1 MGERPTETDEHMEFQ
16 NKGGGSKPIRKNN
29 HGHKPDQKAA
39 PPHTEQESATIT
51 SAPVFSSQRTIMD
64 YVTLKGIENRT
75 GIEKQ
80 NLYGFVLKEL
90 LDNGID
96 FQETQSRNQ
105 KNDSAASTAAAQL
118 EVTISKVANYLRIQV
133 GNSNICD
140 RIVFTR
146 EKLKSIFN
154 FDTFYSSKR
163 NQYKIT
169 RGALGDAFKE
179 ILCIPY
185 ALAKDQ
191 NLGEWNEPLVIRSQQ
206 SVFLVKLI
214 IDRVKQT
221 IHAEI
226 IEEKQEHPVKFTEI
240 EVHLP
245 IPDDGLDLIALR
257 NFLIDYST
265 FNTHV
270 GFTIRINDTSEETL
284 NFPQLQPI
292 NTEWTNLT
300 SVYYC
305 SFAEFENFI
314 FGLEDNEM
322 PLYDVIQK
330 TFREGSNMK
339 KDKAPKM
346 TAGQLKQSP
355 LQIRKLYDDMRNTM
369 KPLATPS
376 KLSLPFDVSKTVR
389 MEALRKRLEQQG
401 VRASNMN
408 YGSKFGHYSSS
419 TNGVEIPSFF
429 EIAVIQSDDVHSNLQ
444 YTEGLNSAVFPNQN
458 SFLIGENEDT
468 FQWETTSDRQKKS
481 SHHKARSIFDV
492 LSYSGYSYNEEKCKK
507 PHSLVIANLISPR
520 INYKSYGK
528 SVIDLT
534 PFTDVIAQTTAKVC
548 SLGGNHHSGSNSSGN
563 EPSSI
568 IGFLRQ
574 LLKER
579 RDAVAKDP
587 IIKEK
592 QRWTQSTVFYHLRP
606 ILLNQGWSIEEIDRG
621 YITKQI
627 KSVCE
632 ELGVKREEIGIIA
645 ADRAQLYF
653 KDEWHDVG
661 LDDIIKLAKYGTDM
675 LIIEKEGIVEQL
687 APYAD
692 ENGIALLNTRGF
704 LTEYASIL
712 SEESEKQGCNVAIL
726 TDFDASGLLIAKT
739 VPSVYRIGID
749 FKTLDYLGIH
759 PGIVEETYNPKPN
772 HIKPLED
779 WANTKKDH
787 LFSEEVDYVR
797 RKRVEIDSV
806 LARLNNNA
814 KVWEFVRFKFQERF
828 PTRNYNRAIDIPEYV
843 IPDCVEE
850 LNDMVREK
858 AVLVLKEERAK
869 MEKRF
874 SNNPGFLDVS
884 QYDKSIPEHFK
895 NIIEHDD
902 SMKPLL
908 EKIEGVIE
916 EFLEQQ

>member
-1 MGERPTETDEHMEFQ
+1 M
-16 NKGGGSKPIRKNN
+16 
-29 HGHKPDQKAA
+29 
-39 PPHTEQESATIT
+39 
-51 SAPVFSSQRTIMD
+51 
-64 YVTLKGIENRT
+64 
-75 GIEKQ
+75 
-80 NLYGFVLKEL
+80 
-90 LDNGID
+90 
-96 FQETQSRNQ
+96 
-105 KNDSAASTAAAQL
+105 
-118 EVTISKVANYLRIQV
+118 
-133 GNSNICD
+133 
-140 RIVFTR
+140 
-146 EKLKSIFN
+146 
-154 FDTFYSSKR
+154 
-163 NQYKIT
+163 
-169 RGALGDAFKE
+169 
-179 ILCIPY
+179 
-185 ALAKDQ
+185 AKDQ

-214 IDRVKQT
+214 IDRFKQT

-270 GFTIRINDTSEETL
+270 CFTIRINDTSEETL

-322 PLYDVIQK
+322 PVYDVIQK

-563 EPSSI
+563 EPLTKLATQKKEEMKQERQDKTEAEYGEGGEI
-568 IGFLRQ
+568 IL
-574 LLKER
+574 ER
-579 RDAVAKDP
+579 
-587 IIKEK
+587 
-592 QRWTQSTVFYHLRP
+592 
-606 ILLNQGWSIEEIDRG
+606 
-621 YITKQI
+621 
-627 KSVCE
+627 
-632 ELGVKREEIGIIA
+632 
-645 ADRAQLYF
+645 
-653 KDEWHDVG
+653 
-661 LDDIIKLAKYGTDM
+661 DDIVVTPA
-675 LIIEKEGIVEQL
+675 
-687 APYAD
+687 
-692 ENGIALLNTRGF
+692 F
-704 LTEYASIL
+704 
-712 SEESEKQGCNVAIL
+712 
-726 TDFDASGLLIAKT
+726 
-739 VPSVYRIGID
+739 
-749 FKTLDYLGIH
+749 
-759 PGIVEETYNPKPN
+759 
-772 HIKPLED
+772 
-779 WANTKKDH
+779 
-787 LFSEEVDYVR
+787 
-797 RKRVEIDSV
+797 IDSHS
-806 LARLNNNA
+806 
-814 KVWEFVRFKFQERF
+814 
-828 PTRNYNRAIDIPEYV
+828 EY
-843 IPDCVEE
+843 
-850 LNDMVREK
+850 
-858 AVLVLKEERAK
+858 
-869 MEKRF
+869 
-874 SNNPGFLDVS
+874 SFL
-884 QYDKSIPEHFK
+884 I
-895 NIIEHDD
+895 
-902 SMKPLL
+902 
-908 EKIEGVIE
+908 
-916 EFLEQQ
+916 